1 MAERGAVLFDLDGTL
16 VDSAADL
23 LHAANALRARRG
35 LDDFAMPAF
44 RPFVS
49 RGARAMLGAAIP
61 GFDAQDEGTLGE
73 FLQLYASAVA
83 AHSRLFPGVA
93 EMLDAIEARGLRWGI
108 VTNKAEGLARPLC
121 AALGLLERSGVLI
134 GGDTLAERKPHP
146 LPLLEAC
153 RRIDA
158 TPALSLYLGDD
169 PRDIESAHAA
179 GLRGIAVDWGYF
191 DPAHPPSAWGAQR
204 VLSAPA
210 QLLDEAL
217 LRAERH
223 G

>member
-23 LHAANALRARRG
+23 LHAANVLRARRG
-35 LDDFAMPAF
+35 LEACAMPAF

-49 RGARAMLGAAIP
+49 RGARAMLGAALPDFDP
-61 GFDAQDEGTLGE
+61 GDEATLAE
-73 FLQLYASAVA
+73 FLEIYAGAVA
-83 AHSRLFPGVA
+83 AHSCLFPGVA
-93 EMLDAIEARGLRWGI
+93 PMLDAIESRGLRWGI

-121 AALGLLERSGVLI
+121 AALGLLDRSGVLI

-153 RRIDA
+153 RRIEA
-158 TPALSLYLGDD
+158 APMRSLYLGDD
-169 PRDIESAHAA
+169 PRDIQAAHAA

-191 DPAHPPSAWGAQR
+191 DPSFPPGEWGAQR
-204 VLSAPA
+204 VISAPA
-210 QLLDEAL
+210 HLLDEPL
-217 LRAERH
+217 LRGAI